1 MFLVRDFSWQRGV
14 NHFGSEDP
22 RIHLS
27 ELPCGFAYTTPYQLR
42 RTSNSALTYPPASSL
57 HFTITDLTNS
67 AGLATILAERSSVD
81 RTYENGNR
89 TGIGGC
95 RI

>member
-14 NHFGSEDP
+14 DHFGPEGP
-22 RIHLS
+22 RTHLS
-27 ELPCGFAYTTPYQLR
+27 ELPCGFAYTTPYQLE

-57 HFTITDLTNS
+57 HFTIATKRQQP
-67 AGLATILAERSSVD
+67 LARLVLFD
-81 RTYENGNR
+81 GDR